1 MDLNFLE
8 FDPTSFSPQPAAH
21 LFLFSDVLMI
31 SKYPTAQWV
40 SKLGSKNTS
49 KFHRL
54 LDLKTVTVIAMED
67 NEEKGLKFLFKVTVV
82 EKTTHQFCFQAAYAG
97 QRQEF
102 LDAISL
108 LTKKEESPA
117 TGSS

>member
-82 EKTTHQFCFQAAYAG
+82 EKTTHHFCFQAAYAG

-102 LDAISL
+102 LDAVSQQ
-108 LTKKEESPA
+108 TKKEESPA